1 MQNKVLEI
9 EKLNALYDSGQ
20 GVKNINLSVNEGEF
34 IALVGHN
41 GAGKTT
47 IMNSI
52 LGLKEYEGDI
62 KLKYKYNDI
71 GYVSQLQVMDWYLNV
86 EDNIYMEQIILDRY
100 NKEENQKIIK
110 LLEVEKILKTSV
122 EDLSG
127 GQIQRVIVARA
138 LLKYPE
144 LYILDEPTTSLDIIS
159 SENLLEYLKELSKS
173 NKTIIISSHD
183 IELIEKYCE
192 RIILIKEGKIK
203 YDGSTED
210 FCNNKSLRN
219 KLLEEMKND

>member
-52 LGLKEYEGDI
+52 LGLKEYEGYI